1 MVFTPTMDIHFSV
14 QFFESHQ
21 AVLWLAT
28 IVLDLGSALLLYY
41 LFGKQGLYATIVI
54 SLLLA
59 NVQGPKL
66 TEIFGMQTSMGVI
79 LYSSIYFATDLLSE
93 RYGKREATRAVMIG
107 FCVSVIILVM
117 TSVSLLY
124 LPSTV
129 PSTAS
134 FAQSIH
140 AATATLFN
148 YSPRFVL
155 GSLLAYLISQRVD
168 VYVFHYIK
176 ARTQGRHLWLRN
188 NLSTL
193 ISQALDTIIYGLVVW
208 WGVVDLEV
216 AMALALSKYFFK
228 VLIALIDTPFIYL
241 ARNWNVKDRDWVG

>member
-1 MVFTPTMDIHFSV
+1 
-14 QFFESHQ
+14 
-21 AVLWLAT
+21 
-28 IVLDLGSALLLYY
+28 
-41 LFGKQGLYATIVI
+41 
-54 SLLLA
+54 
-59 NVQGPKL
+59 
-66 TEIFGMQTSMGVI
+66 
-79 LYSSIYFATDLLSE
+79 
-93 RYGKREATRAVMIG
+93 
-107 FCVSVIILVM
+107 M

-193 ISQALDTIIYGLVVW
+193 ISQALDTVIYGLVVW